1 MPLLV
6 AFFVSLLLLPLFRWF
21 RRLGIPEVVAI
32 VLPILCVTLLAG
44 AVGWL
49 FYGQLVS
56 LISDMPAIAQ
66 HVTQLLDRMSI
77 WVSRV
82 FGYSP
87 DEQLKIIDQNSN
99 RLTGYAEGAVKQLAG
114 SLSAGFIFF
123 GLLPVYTFFILLY
136 RKIFVKFIY
145 LSIKG
150 NGRKEADQVIML
162 LEQVV
167 KRYLFG
173 LLIQFCYIIVLLAG
187 VLALTGIKHGLLI
200 GILFAFLN
208 LIPYLGPLIG
218 NILAMAIVLASSD
231 RLWDVVLVFGVIA
244 IVQFLDNNILMP
256 RIVGAQVKINAL
268 VSIVG
273 IFVGG
278 WLAGV
283 LGMFLAMPVIA
294 VMKVL
299 FDHSRDFR
307 NWGVLLG
314 DDRI

>member
-1 MPLLV
+1 MNEFPLTIRRSIELLGLVAAGFIVAAGRSVLMPLLV

-123 GLLPVYTFFILLY
+123 GLLPVYTFFIHRVVRSFARPI
-136 RKIFVKFIY
+136 RKIC
-145 LSIKG
+145 G
-150 NGRKEADQVIML
+150 NKYRFHI
-162 LEQVV
+162 
-167 KRYLFG
+167 
-173 LLIQFCYIIVLLAG
+173 
-187 VLALTGIKHGLLI
+187 LT
-200 GILFAFLN
+200 
-208 LIPYLGPLIG
+208 
-218 NILAMAIVLASSD
+218 
-231 RLWDVVLVFGVIA
+231 
-244 IVQFLDNNILMP
+244 
-256 RIVGAQVKINAL
+256 
-268 VSIVG
+268 
-273 IFVGG
+273 
-278 WLAGV
+278 
-283 LGMFLAMPVIA
+283 
-294 VMKVL
+294 
-299 FDHSRDFR
+299 FR
-307 NWGVLLG
+307 
-314 DDRI
+314 